1 MAGQGFDE
9 VVAVQ
14 NNSGHGVDLIGR
26 NSTTGEVKVWEVKTT
41 DGNSAP
47 SLSRDQSKLGGEKF
61 TKDRLD
67 RASAGRGKVIPK
79 KEHPI
84 KNLIRRKKTEST
96 KDTKSTNKSKIRS
109 CFSCLS
115 WTILLVDSLLEIT
128 LQHAQAIFEKNHPPL

>member
-1 MAGQGFDE
+1 MKPAWHLQLAKLD
-9 VVAVQ
+9 AAQ
-14 NNSGHGVDLIGR
+14 SPDDMDLP
-26 NSTTGEVKVWEVKTT
+26 NW
-41 DGNSAP
+41 
-47 SLSRDQSKLGGEKF
+47 
-61 TKDRLD
+61 RLHPL
-67 RASAGRGKVIPK
+67 KVIPK

-128 LQHAQAIFEKNHPPL
+128 

>member
-1 MAGQGFDE
+1 MRYKLSFILA
-9 VVAVQ
+9 
-14 NNSGHGVDLIGR
+14 SI
-26 NSTTGEVKVWEVKTT
+26 K
-41 DGNSAP
+41 
-47 SLSRDQSKLGGEKF
+47 SL
-61 TKDRLD
+61 
-67 RASAGRGKVIPK
+67 KVIPK

-128 LQHAQAIFEKNHPPL
+128 